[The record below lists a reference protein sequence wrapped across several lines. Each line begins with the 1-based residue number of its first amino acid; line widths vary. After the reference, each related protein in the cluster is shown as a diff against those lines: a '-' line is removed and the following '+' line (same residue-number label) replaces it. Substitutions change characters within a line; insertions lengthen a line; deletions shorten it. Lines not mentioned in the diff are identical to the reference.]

1 MSERAILIEVS
12 GKVQGVFFRAS
23 TKEVCDRLGI
33 AGWVKNV
40 PSGNVMI
47 HAQGSAEQLSALQ
60 DWCKQGSQL
69 SKVGRINV
77 GEATEMPHKGFEI
90 RQ

>member
-1 MSERAILIEVS
+1 MSNQAILIEVS

-47 HAQGSAEQLSALQ
+47 HAQGSAEQLSELQ
-60 DWCKQGSQL
+60 AWCKEGPQL
-69 SKVGRINV
+69 SKVSRINV
-77 GEATEMPHKGFEI
+77 EEATETPLKVFEI